1 MPVKKPTVVK
11 FGGLTLNLQLT
22 GRNVINIE
30 SRLKESM
37 VGLFLNPEGGLK
49 MPPTGKLLIVL
60 QGANTTHGVSDDDII
75 DAFEKYIDEGNTPM
89 DLMTVVQNLLDVSG
103 FLGSKVDK
111 KEPAKKESGKVVS
124 LDAPEAPVNSPLD

>member
-1 MPVKKPTVVK
+1 
-11 FGGLTLNLQLT
+11 
-22 GRNVINIE
+22 
-30 SRLKESM
+30 
-37 VGLFLNPEGGLK
+37 
-49 MPPTGKLLIVL
+49 
-60 QGANTTHGVSDDDII
+60 
-75 DAFEKYIDEGNTPM
+75 M